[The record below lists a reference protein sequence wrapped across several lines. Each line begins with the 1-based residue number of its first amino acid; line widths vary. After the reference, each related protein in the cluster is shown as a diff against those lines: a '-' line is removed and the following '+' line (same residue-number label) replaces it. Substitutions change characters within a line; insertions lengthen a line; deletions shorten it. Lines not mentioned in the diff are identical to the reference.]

1 MMYPFSYTVVY
12 VDHDNE
18 NSYLRESGMGFAES
32 YAHAM
37 AIIEKCYDCDL
48 ISVRK
53 LELYEDTSLIILPEQ
68 VTEDYAKASNN
79 YDFPKVYCDAN
90 GNPSEKGVTND

>member
-12 VDHDNE
+12 IDHDNE
-18 NSYLRESGMGFAES
+18 NSYLRESGMGFADS

-37 AIIEKCYDCDL
+37 AIIEKYYDCDL

-53 LELYEDTSLIILPEQ
+53 LELYDDTPLIILPEQ
-68 VTEDYAKASNN
+68 VTEAYAEASNDYN
-79 YDFPKVYCDAN
+79 FPKIFCDVN
-90 GNPSEKGVTND
+90 GNTNKEGVFND

>member
-12 VDHDNE
+12 IDHDNE
-18 NSYLRESGMGFAES
+18 NSYLRESGMGFADS
-32 YAHAM
+32 YSHAM

-53 LELYEDTSLIILPEQ
+53 LELYEDSPLIILPEQ
-68 VTEDYAKASNN
+68 VTEDYAKASND
-79 YDFPKVYCDAN
+79 YDFPKVFCDAK
-90 GNPSEKGVTND
+90 GNPERRG